1 MFAWQT
7 KHESLALRTNLVRRG
22 VQVEDKLCLFYG
34 RVEEDGVHLFVKCKL
49 VKEVWRDLSLE
60 KERMALE
67 RITSVHVMFDFLWG
81 LDEKKC
87 ILILTFWWL
96 WWSNRNKVREGE
108 LADTAADVVR
118 QARCCALEYHQVYA
132 QGVASPDRTSWKYP
146 PSDKIKFNLGGLH
159 VPGESHAGWGVV
171 ARDAD
176 DTVLCARAGRKEYI
190 ADAFAAEVHAMAEVV
205 SFSADMGMLRVIF
218 ETDSQLLADAM
229 DLRKVDSS
237 AYSAIIED
245 TKLQLKLW
253 FSHHEITFCKRHANS
268 VADELAK
275 FGRLCDV
282 NHSVQWESD
291 VPANVAACALG
302 DLPGHQ

>member
-1 MFAWQT
+1 M
-7 KHESLALRTNLVRRG
+7 
-22 VQVEDKLCLFYG
+22 
-34 RVEEDGVHLFVKCKL
+34 CKT

-67 RITSVHVMFDFLWG
+67 RITSVHVMLDFLWG
-81 LDEKKC
+81 LDEKKR

-108 LADTAADVVR
+108 LPDTPADV
-118 QARCCALEYHQVYA
+118 ARRTRSSALEYHQVYA
-132 QGVASPDRTSWKYP
+132 QAGATPEKISWKP
-146 PSDKIKFNLGGLH
+146 PPDDKIKLNVDGLH
-159 VPGESHAGWGVV
+159 VPGETHAGWGVV
-171 ARDAD
+171 ARDAAG
-176 DTVLCARAGRKEYI
+176 TVLCARAGRKEYV
-190 ADAFAAEVHAMAEVV
+190 ADAFAAEVHAMAEAV
-205 SFSADMGMLRVIF
+205 SFAADMGMLRVIF
-218 ETDSQLLADAM
+218 ETDCQLLAEAM
-229 DLRKVDSS
+229 DLGKVDSS

-253 FSHHEITFCKRHANS
+253 FSHHEIMFCKRHVNS
-268 VADELAK
+268 IADELAK
-275 FGRLCDV
+275 LGRLCDV